1 MKPMDLT
8 YPAGDGSDR
17 AIRVYPPKSRKGR
30 RGGILFFHGGGW
42 RGGDLT
48 QFDAHCRH
56 FAERNMV
63 VATAAYRLIGD
74 GAESVFDCL
83 ADARSAMRWL
93 RHNAGDLSLDAGR
106 LAAGGGSAG
115 GHLAALLGLT
125 GGAGGQAGAR
135 ADAMVLFN
143 PVLDCGPEG
152 FPDRDD
158 ARRADGVLT
167 DRWRELSPIHRITR
181 AAPPTIIFHGAADET
196 VPVAQA
202 RAFKEAMQEAGARC
216 ELEIYEGC
224 GHGFFNYRGGDN
236 PYYRD
241 TIEAAQWFL
250 ASLGYVAKPS
260 AG

>member
-1 MKPMDLT
+1 MEPTNLR
-8 YPAGDGSDR
+8 YSAGDGSER
-17 AIRVYPPKSRKGR
+17 TIRVYPPRSRKGR
-30 RGGILFFHGGGW
+30 RAGILFFHGGGW
-42 RGGDLT
+42 RGGDPS

-63 VATAAYRLIGD
+63 AATAAYRLIGD

-83 ADARSAMRWL
+83 ADARAAMRWL
-93 RHNAGDLSLDAGR
+93 RDNAGEFSLDAGR
-106 LAAGGGSAG
+106 LVAAGGSAG

-125 GGAGGQAGAR
+125 GGARDKADTR
-135 ADAMVLFN
+135 ADALVLFN

-152 FPDRDD
+152 FPDRED
-158 ARRADGVLT
+158 ARRPDGVLT
-167 DRWRELSPIHRITR
+167 DRWRDLSPIHHITGS
-181 AAPPTIIFHGAADET
+181 APPTIIFHGAADET

-202 RAFKEAMQEAGARC
+202 RAFKEAMHEVGARC

-250 ASLGYVAKPS
+250 ASLGCVAKPA